1 MRKIDTTMLDGIEEE
16 QYKALSWWHK
26 RLLHLMAQD
35 TNYSLFIAGI
45 LSGVPATLLLNL
57 VTLQLS
63 EIASPLWYGVAYGV
77 TVLASVFL
85 CIAMFRFAVAHV
97 QVQDETAKRMET
109 ESADIV
115 TYSNAFVR
123 AFQNL
128 EDRIQAISWVFIV
141 SLIFTV
147 AGVVALFYFLNI
159 NL

>member
-16 QYKALSWWHK
+16 QYKALSRWHK
-26 RLLHLMAQD
+26 QLLRLMAQD

-77 TVLASVFL
+77 TVLASICL

-97 QVQDETAKRMET
+97 EVQDETAKRMET
-109 ESADIV
+109 ESTDIV

-128 EDRIQAISWVFIV
+128 EDRIQSISWLFIV

-147 AGVVALFYFLNI
+147 AGIVALFYFLNI
-159 NL
+159 KL